1 MAYTYMTGTINPGDT
16 DFQKWAKLQGAAWLA
31 CSNAGIS
38 INTVS
43 NPLLLPLAPGANE
56 WQKFASVQAM
66 LTNLSSGLSPA
77 ASGVQSGNQAVTTS
91 ATSQVIAF
99 ATGFAAAPAVVASLV
114 APGGGATVLE
124 NVTGISATGFTAN
137 WGFAIPSGY
146 SLSWI
151 ATPKTQ

>member
-38 INTVS
+38 INAVS

-66 LTNLSSGLSPA
+66 LTNLASGLSPSGA
-77 ASGVQSGNQAVTTS
+77 GTQASTVAVTTGVS
-91 ATSQVIAF
+91 SQAVVFATAF
-99 ATGFAAAPAVVASLV
+99 ASAPAVVCSLISTT
-114 APGGGATVLE
+114 GGPPISVE
-124 NVTGISATGFTAN
+124 PINVTVNGFTAN
-137 WGFAIPSGY
+137 WGSAIAAGY
-146 SLSWI
+146 QLSWI
-151 ATPKTQ
+151 ATPNSQ